1 MEVKKKIRE
10 RQTKT
15 HMERETQRERERGG
29 KTCAHE
35 LQDREEVR
43 M

>member
-1 MEVKKKIRE
+1 MEVKKKIRK

-29 KTCAHE
+29 RPTHMNCKIGKK
-35 LQDREEVR
+35 
-43 M
+43 